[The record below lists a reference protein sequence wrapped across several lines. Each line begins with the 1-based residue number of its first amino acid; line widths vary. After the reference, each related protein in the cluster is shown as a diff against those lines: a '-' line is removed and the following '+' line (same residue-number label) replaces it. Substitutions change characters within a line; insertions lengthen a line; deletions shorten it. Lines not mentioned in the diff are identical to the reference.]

1 MYFRRIL
8 FLVLA
13 LAAAGWIALGL
24 SASGEAFE
32 QGVSEN
38 AQSFEGTSQ
47 DAANAGTTIGA
58 GLGVTFF
65 LCTGLPLLLLFTF
78 LTWRAHVGI
87 VNKRRHEEMIGA
99 MKSQ

>member
-1 MYFRRIL
+1 MHFRRAL

-13 LAAAGWIALGL
+13 LAAAGWIAMGL
-24 SASGEAFE
+24 SASGRAFE
-32 QGVSEN
+32 QGVTEN
-38 AQSFEGTSQ
+38 AQEFEGVSQ
-47 DAANAGTTIGA
+47 DAANTGTTIGA

-87 VNKRRHEEMIGA
+87 VHKRRHEELIGA
-99 MKSQ
+99 LKPE